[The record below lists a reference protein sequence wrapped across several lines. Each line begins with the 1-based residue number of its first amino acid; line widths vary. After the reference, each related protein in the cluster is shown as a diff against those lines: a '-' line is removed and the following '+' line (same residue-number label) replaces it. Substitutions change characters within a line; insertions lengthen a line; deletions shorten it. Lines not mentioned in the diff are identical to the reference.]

1 MNREHELCR
10 DESDDLITIDSNE
23 SNSKDQRYIR
33 SNGLGHYRDA
43 HVCSL
48 TGRHTRRA
56 ITNAAHNE
64 NYTNKH
70 TNAHTHANRGR
81 WPRFDFKVLTSHI
94 GFKSLTVI

>member
-1 MNREHELCR
+1 MSPTARTT
-10 DESDDLITIDSNE
+10 DTSDQT
-23 SNSKDQRYIR
+23 
-33 SNGLGHYRDA
+33 GLGHYRDA

-56 ITNAAHNE
+56 ITNTAHNE